1 MEVWTIQFFQ
11 DRRRVYII
19 SVKETKVTKAS
30 VVTGL
35 RSLDECAYDRP
46 GKYKRDD
53 PFSALVFVVFPGMCH
68 STTACVI

>member
-11 DRRRVYII
+11 DRRRVSII
-19 SVKETKVTKAS
+19 SVKETKVTMAS

-53 PFSALVFVVFPGMCH
+53 PFSALVVVVFPGMCH